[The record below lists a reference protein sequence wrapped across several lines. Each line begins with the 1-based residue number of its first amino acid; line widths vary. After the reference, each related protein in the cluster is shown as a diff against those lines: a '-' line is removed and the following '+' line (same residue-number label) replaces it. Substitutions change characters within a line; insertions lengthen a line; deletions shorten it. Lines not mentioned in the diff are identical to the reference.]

1 MDTASDAQEDASMI
15 SYNHYAYG
23 AVIDWVYRNVAGLAP
38 VVNAPAYRKVV
49 VAPKPAAGFSFAEA
63 SIDTRFGNLAIRW
76 DVQQSGDLAIKLE
89 VPFGS
94 EAALELPATGISE
107 ITIDGVSA
115 SNGSSLTHGS
125 YLIVITNPEIIEYQ

>member
-38 VVNAPAYRKVV
+38 VVNEPAYRKVS
-49 VAPKPAAGFSFAEA
+49 VAPKPAEGFAFAEA
-63 SIDTRFGNLAIRW
+63 TIDTRFGELSIRW
-76 DVQQSGDLAIKLE
+76 DVQQSGLLSIDLE

-94 EAALELPATGISE
+94 TAVLDLPVTQSSE
-107 ITIDGVSA
+107 ITVDGANSK
-115 SNGSSLTHGS
+115 NGAELTHGS
-125 YLIVITNPEIIEYQ
+125 YLIVVTHPDVIAFN